1 MTKHSSCLS
10 FFTSIAFLTYLTP
23 LSLSAQYSGPESV
36 EYDAVGD
43 RYFVSNTNNGK
54 IRQRDQA
61 GTVTDFVTV
70 SPAPYGI
77 EIMDTVL
84 YACSGGTVKGYGLL
98 AGAQVFT
105 LNLGGNFLN
114 GITTDGTYLY
124 VTDFGNDEILKVD
137 VANNSFSLLAGPTSF
152 TPNGIV
158 YDPVGDRLVVV
169 AWGGSAPITQV
180 DKNSGALTP
189 LTTTSLSNIDG
200 ITIDC
205 LGRFITAN
213 WGNDQ
218 LTVFEPNFLS
228 PGVNLGAT
236 GLANPAD
243 LDFDEVHGRVCVP
256 NTGNNSVTL
265 FEVVACVTG
274 VQDQAVEGRA
284 IAFPNP
290 TDGLLFLVIPEGMD
304 RRFNL
309 SDAAG
314 RVIATGT
321 VPANDRIDL
330 SGYASGSYVLSFPAT
345 GRSVPV
351 LRR

>member
-1 MTKHSSCLS
+1 MIKRYSL
-10 FFTSIAFLTYLTP
+10 FSITVLAILTT
-23 LSLSAQYSGPESV
+23 SAQYSGPESV

-61 GTVTDFVTV
+61 GTVTDFITV

-77 EIMDTVL
+77 EIMGDTL
-84 YACSGGTVKGYGLL
+84 FACSGGTVKGYLL
-98 AGAQVFT
+98 STGAAVFN

-137 VANNSFSLLAGPTSF
+137 VAGNSFSLLASTTF

-158 YDPVGDRLVVV
+158 YDPIGDRLVVV
-169 AWGGSAPITQV
+169 AWGGSAPITEV
-180 DKNSGALTP
+180 DKNTGALTN

-218 LTVFEPNFLS
+218 LIAYEPTFQS
-228 PGVNLGAT
+228 AGVNLSAPGI
-236 GLANPAD
+236 GNPAD

-256 NTGNNSVTL
+256 NTSSNTVTL
-265 FEVVACVTG
+265 FEITACVTG
-274 VQDQAVEGRA
+274 MEEDLAEER
-284 IAFPNP
+284 ITFFPNP
-290 TDGLLFLVIPEGMD
+290 CDGLVQVQLPGASD
-304 RRFNL
+304 RNYVV
-309 SDAAG
+309 A
-314 RVIATGT
+314 
-321 VPANDRIDL
+321 DL
-330 SGYASGSYVLSFPAT
+330 SGRLVRAGVLPMDNVLDLSALNAGSYVLSFPST
-345 GRSVPV
+345 GRSVPI